1 MIASNAAQ
9 VLYMTELPTE
19 QLEQSWVRDAIAGDR
34 LAFEKLYR
42 QHLQKIHALCWR
54 MCGGVEALAEEMTQE
69 AFVRAW
75 QKLGS
80 FKMQSRCGT
89 WMHRV
94 AVNVVLSDRRIRLR
108 TMKREQ
114 SLEEVHVEPTTGEDA
129 SSSSEIRDLESAI
142 AQLPER
148 ARSVLV
154 LHDIEGY
161 RHRDIAEMT
170 GMAVGSSKAQLHRAR
185 KLIRAR
191 LGENGS

>member
-9 VLYMTELPTE
+9 VLPMTELPQE
-19 QLEQSWVRDAIAGDR
+19 QLEQSWVRDAVAGDR

-42 QHLQKIHALCWR
+42 QHLQRIHALCWR
-54 MCGGVEALAEEMTQE
+54 MCGGVESLADEMTQE

-80 FKMQSRCGT
+80 FKMQSRFGT

-108 TMKREQ
+108 TMQREQ
-114 SLEEVHVEPTTGEDA
+114 SLEVVKVEPTTAGDA
-129 SSSSEIRDLESAI
+129 SSSSETRDLESAI
-142 AQLPER
+142 AALPER

-161 RHRDIAEMT
+161 RHSDIAEMT

-185 KLIRAR
+185 KLVRAR
-191 LGENGS
+191 LGEKGK